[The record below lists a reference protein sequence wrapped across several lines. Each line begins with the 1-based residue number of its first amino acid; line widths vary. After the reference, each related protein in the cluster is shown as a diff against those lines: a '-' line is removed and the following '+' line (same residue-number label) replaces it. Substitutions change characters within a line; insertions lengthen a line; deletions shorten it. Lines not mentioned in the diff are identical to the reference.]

1 MPRHP
6 RRALAALLLAA
17 AFAPVLP
24 QGGAAQPRSGGTVT
38 LAVKN
43 DTGSLAAINNTSST
57 ATSTKVFEGL
67 LTYDYD
73 LKPLPL
79 LATAWTVSADG
90 LTYTFT
96 LRDGVTWSDG
106 APFTSGDVAFSVE
119 RLKAAHPRG
128 RATFANV
135 TEVRTPGRLTAE
147 IILSKPAPYLLTALS
162 GSESPMIPRHVF
174 AAADPAAPPTDA
186 QMIGTGPFVLGER
199 VRGSHAVFNR
209 NPNYWDKPRPN
220 LDRLVVRFIPDGA
233 ARTAALEAG
242 DVDILYQ
249 PGSLSDVA
257 RLKDSPSIAVTVRN
271 YAYTGPQHQLMVN
284 LDNAYLKDLRVREA
298 IAHAIDPAA
307 LVRVVYQGQAQ
318 VSPSAIG
325 VALPTYNDPGIKPRA
340 FDIRRA
346 NALLDDA
353 GHKPAANGIRF
364 ALRLMTNSDLDPRIG
379 EFIKQSLRR
388 IGIDAVLSTSDFA
401 VYIKTV
407 YTDRAFDLT
416 YESLSNTFDPTI
428 GVQRGYWSKNFKIGL
443 PFSNSSHYASAE
455 ADALLE
461 AAAVEPDAAKR
472 KQQFFAFQAVVD
484 RDLPAINLA
493 SPLGTIFARKPVQ
506 GYAPGAEGIFNN
518 FAGVWLE
525 Q

>member
-1 MPRHP
+1 MRMVTRRHLVALLALLVAGSP
-6 RRALAALLLAA
+6 ALA
-17 AFAPVLP
+17 
-24 QGGAAQPRSGGTVT
+24 QPKTGGTVV

-43 DTGSLAAINNTSST
+43 DTGSLAAINSTSST

-67 LTYDYD
+67 LAYDYE
-73 LKPLPL
+73 LNPLPV
-79 LATAWTVSADG
+79 LATSWSMAPDG
-90 LTYTFT
+90 LSYRFT

-106 APFTSGDVAFSVE
+106 APFTSDDVAFSIL

-135 TEVRTPGRLTAE
+135 AEVRTPDRLTAE
-147 IILSKPAPYLLTALS
+147 IVLSQPAPYLLTALS

-174 AAADPAAPPTDA
+174 QAVDPAAPPADA

-209 NPNYWDKPRPN
+209 NPTYWDKGRPYV
-220 LDRLVVRFIPDGA
+220 DRLVVRFIADGA

-257 RLKDSPSIAVTVRN
+257 RLKDSAAIAVTVRN
-271 YAYTGPQHQLMVN
+271 YAYTGPQHQLMIN
-284 LDNAYLKDLRVREA
+284 LDTPVLKDLRVREA
-298 IAHAIDPAA
+298 IAHAIDAAA
-307 LVRVVYQGQAQ
+307 LVRVVYQNQAQ

-325 VALPTYNDPGIKPRA
+325 VALPTFNDPAIRPRA
-340 FDIRRA
+340 LDVRRA
-346 NALLDDA
+346 NALLDEA
-353 GHKPAANGIRF
+353 GQAAGANGTRF
-364 ALRLMTNSDLDPRIG
+364 ALRLLVNSDLDPRIG
-379 EFIKQSLRR
+379 DFLKQSLRR
-388 IGIDAVLSTSDFA
+388 VGIDAVLSASDFA

-407 YTDRAFDLT
+407 YTDRAFDLA

-428 GVQRGYWSKNFKIGL
+428 GVQRGYWSRNFRIGL
-443 PFSNSSHYASAE
+443 PFSNASHYASTE

-461 AAAVEPDAAKR
+461 AAAVEPDPAKR
-472 KQQFFAFQAVVD
+472 RAQFNAFQRVID

-493 SPLGTIFARKPVQ
+493 SPLGTIFSRRAVQ
-506 GYAPGAEGIFNN
+506 GFAPGAEGIFNS
-518 FAGVWLE
+518 FSGVWLDR
-525 Q
+525 